1 MKNLK
6 RCLAATVLACAASFV
21 AVPVTA
27 TPLALGGPW
36 VILDQGSLA
45 SPMLAGDFFKAPDGT
60 NIWTLTCPTSCYFYI
75 TDLFVVTDQ
84 FEVYDGGALIATT
97 PAMPDWFGIGAPDPF
112 ASPPWTDNPDVAW
125 ASGDFS
131 ALKIALGAGTHDLSI
146 RDIHIPAMSVGG
158 GPFFDG
164 TVAFRAEIPEPASL
178 ALLGVALLAA
188 FGFVRRTK
196 R

>member
-36 VILDQGSLA
+36 TVLDQTMST
-45 SPMLAGDFFKAPDGT
+45 GDFFKAPDAT
-60 NIWTLTCPTSCYFYI
+60 NIWTLTCATSCYFYI
-75 TDLFVVTDQ
+75 TDLYVVTDQ
-84 FEVYDGGALIATT
+84 FEVYDGGVLIATS
-97 PAMPDWFGIGAPDPF
+97 PAMPDWFGIGAPGPF
-112 ASPPWTDNPDVAW
+112 VSPPFTDNPDVAW

-131 ALKIALGAGTHDLSI
+131 ALKIALAAGTHDLSI
-146 RDIHIPAMSVGG
+146 RDIHIPLTAVGG
-158 GPFFDG
+158 GPFSDG